1 MFDINDLKMK
11 IKVVK
16 EEYLKEKNYHNWHKY
31 YMIIS
36 ACYDLLLLDYSID
49 NTNIHELLLDNVI
62 YLKNNLFIDIVDIEK
77 EKLNEMELYLKRK
90 LGIKT
95 LKKQTH

>member
-1 MFDINDLKMK
+1 MFDINELKMK

-36 ACYDLLLLDYSID
+36 ACYDLLMVE
-49 NTNIHELLLDNVI
+49 NNINKDIYELLLENVT
-62 YLKNNLFIDIVDIEK
+62 YLKNNLFIEVVDIEK
-77 EKLNEMELYLKRK
+77 EKLNEMELYLKRE

-95 LKKQTH
+95 LKK

>member
-1 MFDINDLKMK
+1 MFDINELKMK

-36 ACYDLLLLDYSID
+36 ACYDLLMVE
-49 NTNIHELLLDNVI
+49 NNINKDIYELLLDNVI
-62 YLKNNLFIDIVDIEK
+62 YLKNNLFIEVVDIEK
-77 EKLNEMELYLKRK
+77 EKLNEMELYLKGE

-95 LKKQTH
+95 LKK

>member
-1 MFDINDLKMK
+1 MFDINELK
-11 IKVVK
+11 IKIKIVK

-36 ACYDLLLLDYSID
+36 ACYDLLMVE
-49 NTNIHELLLDNVI
+49 NNINKDIYELLLENVT
-62 YLKNNLFIDIVDIEK
+62 YLKNNLFIEIVDIEK
-77 EKLNEMELYLKRK
+77 EKLNEMELSLKRE

-95 LKKQTH
+95 LKK

>member
-1 MFDINDLKMK
+1 MFDINELKMK

-36 ACYDLLLLDYSID
+36 ACYDLLMVENDIIIKAVY
-49 NTNIHELLLDNVI
+49 EFLLDNVT
-62 YLKNNLFIDIVDIEK
+62 YLKNNLFIEIVDIEK
-77 EKLNEMELYLKRK
+77 AKLNEMELYLKRE

-95 LKKQTH
+95 LKK

>member
-1 MFDINDLKMK
+1 MFDINKLKMK

-36 ACYDLLLLDYSID
+36 ACYDLLMVE
-49 NTNIHELLLDNVI
+49 NNINKDIYELLLDNVI
-62 YLKNNLFIDIVDIEK
+62 YLKNNLFIEVVDIEK
-77 EKLNEMELYLKRK
+77 EKLNEMELYLKRE

-95 LKKQTH
+95 LKK